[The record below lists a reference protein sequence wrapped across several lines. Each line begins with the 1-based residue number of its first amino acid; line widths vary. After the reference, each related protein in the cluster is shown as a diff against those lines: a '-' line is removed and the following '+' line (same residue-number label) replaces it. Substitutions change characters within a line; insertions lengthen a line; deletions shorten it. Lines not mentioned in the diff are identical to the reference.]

1 MVYKA
6 LIEKLVTKDEEFSI
20 GISEIEN
27 TNQLNIEHLL
37 EVAKAL
43 SKSVSAFQFFNS
55 SMIIDEF
62 HLLSSAQN
70 AVHAMQGDYMISRAL
85 DVELVV
91 YSSAQRQIGVAL
103 DIMGLKNNLSTLGVV
118 CIDKDESKVHACLG
132 EVSSRVGKMVSPM
145 FVPTPKKVNSLM
157 DIFGVS
163 EEELNQFI
171 EENDLESRAQA
182 LSKCIV
188 SRVSMVALGS

>member
-1 MVYKA
+1 
-6 LIEKLVTKDEEFSI
+6 
-20 GISEIEN
+20 
-27 TNQLNIEHLL
+27 
-37 EVAKAL
+37 
-43 SKSVSAFQFFNS
+43 
-55 SMIIDEF
+55 MIIDEF

-163 EEELNQFI
+163 EEDLNQFI

>member
-1 MVYKA
+1 MYKA

>member
-1 MVYKA
+1 VVHKA
-6 LIEKLVTKDEEFSI
+6 LIEKLVTKDEVFSI

-27 TNQLNIEHLL
+27 AEQLNVERLL
-37 EVAKAL
+37 EIAKDL
-43 SKSVSAFQFFNS
+43 SDSVLAFQFFNS

-70 AVHAMQGDYMISRAL
+70 AVHAMKGDYMISRAL

-91 YSSAQRQIGVAL
+91 YASAQRQIGIAL
-103 DIMGLKNNLSTLGVV
+103 DIMGVKDNLSSLGIV
-118 CIDKDESKVHACLG
+118 CIDKDKSKVRTCLD
-132 EVSSRVGKMVSPM
+132 EVSSRIGKTVSPM
-145 FVPTPKKVNSLM
+145 FAPTPEKINTLM
-157 DIFGVS
+157 EIFDIS
-163 EEELNQFI
+163 EGELKQFI
-171 EENDLESRAQA
+171 QENDLASRSQA